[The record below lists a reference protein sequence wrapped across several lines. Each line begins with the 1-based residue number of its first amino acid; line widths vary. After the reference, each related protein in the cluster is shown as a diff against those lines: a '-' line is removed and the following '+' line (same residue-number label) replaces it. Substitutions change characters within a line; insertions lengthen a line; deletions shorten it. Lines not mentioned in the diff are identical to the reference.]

1 MHLTRRPRHYRL
13 NPESIRLP
21 LIALIDVVLFLLLY
35 FVISTSYEAEE
46 RELGT
51 TLATEGASGSTITPE
66 VVTILW
72 SDGSA
77 RYRID
82 ALEYAD
88 RASLTVALRA
98 LPVDTGLVISAAA
111 DAPVQVTAG
120 AVQAGRDAGFT
131 RISFKVAPP
140 APMPA
145 VP

>member
-35 FVISTSYEAEE
+35 FVIATSYEAEE

-51 TLATEGASGSTITPE
+51 TLATEGGAPSTATPE
-66 VVTILW
+66 VVTSLW
-72 SDGSA
+72 SDATA
-77 RYRID
+77 RYRLD

-88 RASLTVALRA
+88 RASLTAALQV
-98 LPVDTGLVISAAA
+98 LPRETGLVISAAA
-111 DAPVQVTAG
+111 DAPVEVTAG
-120 AVQAGRDAGFT
+120 AVQAARDAGFT

-140 APMPA
+140 PA
-145 VP
+145 LR